1 MLIDRVRPRCHGR
14 AYELAVSVREAF
26 GLRVVPTDEDLEH
39 VLDGLQIDVVEREL
53 PGDFTEVL
61 SERII
66 VLQLGL
72 PRAEQRWLIAHAI
85 GHTLLHASV
94 QARIM
99 KEVRWQQE
107 RQADLFASFPL
118 MSLAVLANARSA
130 YETAETFDVP
140 LDRVVHWLGWLAS

>member
-14 AYELAVSVREAF
+14 AHDLAISVREAF
-26 GLRVVPTDEDLEH
+26 AVRAIPTDEDLEH

-61 SERII
+61 SERVV
-66 VLQLGL
+66 VLQPGL
-72 PRAEQRWLIAHAI
+72 PRAERRWLIAHAI
-85 GHTLLHASV
+85 GHTLLHAGV
-94 QARIM
+94 QTRIM

-107 RQADLFASFPL
+107 RQADLFAGFLL
-118 MSLAVLANARSA
+118 MSLALLATARSA
-130 YETAETFDVP
+130 YEAAETFDVP